1 MLGRQPQKYYTERE
15 LEQMRRE
22 QEENIENLSRIHEG
36 VPKYKTVPTITQK
49 QFETLK
55 RKEKRIEDRYRQV
68 RAPNKKKNLYE
79 NENLKYFTSEKKARK
94 DPLYDLMA
102 NEDLEEIDE

>member
-1 MLGRQPQKYYTERE
+1 
-15 LEQMRRE
+15 
-22 QEENIENLSRIHEG
+22 
-36 VPKYKTVPTITQK
+36 
-49 QFETLK
+49 
-55 RKEKRIEDRYRQV
+55 V
-68 RAPNKKKNLYE
+68 RAPNKKKNQYE